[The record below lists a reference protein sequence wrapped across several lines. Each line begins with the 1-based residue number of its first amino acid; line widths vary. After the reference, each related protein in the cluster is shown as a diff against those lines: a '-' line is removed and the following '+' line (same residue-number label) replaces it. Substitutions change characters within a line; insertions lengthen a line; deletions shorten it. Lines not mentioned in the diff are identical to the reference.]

1 MKKFLSIVLAFS
13 FIFVFMACGAKSF
26 NSAEE
31 SSSLNYAQSAAD
43 SAVEAPQASS
53 AEKGFGVAKNETSES
68 ETSISQLQN
77 RKLVKHSY
85 MELQTKEFD
94 TAIEEVLNTITSLGG
109 YVEYQEISGNNLYTA
124 KYNKRYA
131 TINARIPVN
140 KLEKAQN
147 DISQLCNVLS
157 QSSNIEDI
165 TDSYFDTDARL
176 KSCKLKEERLLDLLK
191 KAETMKDIIDIEQ
204 SLSDV
209 RFQIESLTSAMQRM
223 DSQISYSYL
232 NMNIDEVIEYDVN
245 EDTFIQRITA
255 SFKRSGKNIANWF
268 ESALT
273 FAIEQLPVLIL
284 DLAILAIIGYVVFL
298 VYKKLNLIK
307 KLRSKKENNSSDNKE
322 IKKD

>member
-13 FIFVFMACGAKSF
+13 FIFVITACGAKSF

-31 SSSLNYAQSAAD
+31 SSSLNYAQSSAD
-43 SAVEAPQASS
+43 SAVAAPSESS
-53 AEKGFGVAKNETSES
+53 PEKGFGMVNNQASES
-68 ETSISQLQN
+68 KSSLPQLQD
-77 RKLVKHSY
+77 RKLVKHSN

-94 TAIEEVLNTITSLGG
+94 TAIEEVLSTITSLGG
-109 YVEYQEISGNNLYTA
+109 YVEYQEISGNNLYTD

-131 TINARIPVN
+131 AINARIPVN
-140 KLEKAQN
+140 NLEKVQN
-147 DISQLCNVLS
+147 EISQFCNVLS

-191 KAETMKDIIDIEQ
+191 KADTMKDIIEIEQ

-284 DLAILAIIGYVVFL
+284 NLAILAIIVYVVFL
-298 VYKKLNLIK
+298 VYKKSNLIK
-307 KLRSKKENNSSDNKE
+307 KLRNKNVSNSFDNKE